1 MVESKLAVL
10 AIIVENAD
18 AVQKVNGL
26 LHEFCDYILGR
37 MGLPC
42 KQRGLSVISI
52 IIDAP
57 MQTINS
63 LSGKL
68 GMIDGVSSKTL
79 TAR

>member
-26 LHEFCDYILGR
+26 LHEFGDYILGR